1 MSDGLRRRHVVVI
14 GGGISGLTAAY
25 LVSRA
30 GDDAVRVTV
39 VEKSPVIGGHLRLAE
54 VAGLP
59 IDEGAE
65 SLLYRRPEA
74 IELARTVGLSDD
86 LEHPV
91 TVDAGL
97 WNRDA
102 LVPLPTTTVLGVPSV
117 PADLANVLD
126 PADIARV
133 AAEPA
138 VPGLPL
144 VDDVAVGTLVSD
156 RMGAAVTQRLVEPFL
171 GGVYA
176 GWAAELSLRATMP
189 DLAAALS
196 RADSL
201 LRAAASVREAAAGS
215 AVPVFA
221 GIRGGVGRLPA
232 AVAAASGA
240 EIRTG
245 TTVRGLSA
253 VAPMSRDAGS
263 ARRPTSSAS
272 TPDHTPAGVP
282 RHGSLGTGASP
293 ATGAGSEAGAV
304 GWRIEIGPVAA
315 PDLIDADAVIV
326 AVPATPAARML
337 RDIAPLAAAE
347 LAAVEYASVAIVT
360 LAIPANAFPEPPS
373 RSGYLVPPIDGH
385 VTKAVTFSSVK
396 WGWLAEAADDLVVLR
411 ASIGRHREQRDL
423 QRDDRELVSTV
434 LAELAQA
441 VGLKGAPVDWRVAR
455 WGGALPQYTV
465 GHLDRMARAQ
475 AAIETL
481 PGLAVCGAAYDGVG
495 VAACVA
501 SARRAAD
508 QVLSGLGLVPGSE
521 A

>member
-14 GGGISGLTAAY
+14 GGGISGLAAAY
-25 LVSRA
+25 LVSRS
-30 GDDAVRVTV
+30 GGDAVRVTV
-39 VEKSPVIGGHLRLAE
+39 LEKSPVIGGHLRLAG
-54 VAGLP
+54 VAGMP

-74 IELARTVGLSDD
+74 IALAREVGLGED

-97 WNRDA
+97 WNRGA
-102 LVPLPTTTVLGVPSV
+102 LVQLPATTVLGVPSV
-117 PADLANVLD
+117 PADLADVLD
-126 PADIARV
+126 PVDIARV

-138 VPGLPL
+138 VSGLPL
-144 VDDVAVGTLVSD
+144 VDDVAVGGLVSD
-156 RMGAAVTQRLVEPFL
+156 RMGSAVTQRLVEPFL

-176 GWAAELSLRATMP
+176 GWADELSLRATMP

-196 RADSL
+196 REGSL
-201 LRAAASVREAAAGS
+201 LRAAASVREAAARS

-245 TTVRGLSA
+245 TTARRLSR
-253 VAPMSRDAGS
+253 VAPVSRDAG
-263 ARRPTSSAS
+263 AAHRPTWSAS

-282 RHGSLGTGASP
+282 RHGSLGAS
-293 ATGAGSEAGAV
+293 AAAAAM
-304 GWRIEIGPVAA
+304 WRVEVGPVAA
-315 PDLIDADAVIV
+315 PDFIDADAVIV

-337 RDIAPLAAAE
+337 ADVAPAAAKE
-347 LAAVEYASVAIVT
+347 LAALEYASIAIVT

-411 ASIGRHREQRDL
+411 ASIGRHRIQADL
-423 QRDDRELVSTV
+423 QHEDSKLIRIVLTELTE
-434 LAELAQA
+434 AM
-441 VGLKGAPVDWRVAR
+441 GLSGGPVDARVSR
-455 WGGALPQYTV
+455 WGGALPQYAV
-465 GHLDRMARAQ
+465 GHVERMARIRASVE
-475 AAIETL
+475 ACR
-481 PGLAVCGAAYDGVG
+481 GLAVCGAAYDGVG

-501 SARRAAD
+501 SAQRASNRI
-508 QVLSGLGLVPGSE
+508 LPELGLVPGSE